1 MNTDEHHSDN
11 DCPIRVEAE
20 FPQKDVYG
28 CNFDDS
34 LGIESIKSDKD
45 KQSGEF
51 FKASIPQRQNYYS
64 YYNEIQGSLISPSSA
79 CQPPT

>member
-45 KQSGEF
+45 KQSGEHLSC
-51 FKASIPQRQNYYS
+51 KVRDCIGYQAS
-64 YYNEIQGSLISPSSA
+64 ELE
-79 CQPPT
+79 